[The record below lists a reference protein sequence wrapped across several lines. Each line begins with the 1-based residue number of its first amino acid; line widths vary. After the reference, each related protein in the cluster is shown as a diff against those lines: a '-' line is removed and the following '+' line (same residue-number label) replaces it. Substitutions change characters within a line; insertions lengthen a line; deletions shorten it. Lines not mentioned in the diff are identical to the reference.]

1 MIHYFS
7 VSLQKRADL
16 RISTEHAIPRYNKT
30 RHKPLYQ
37 GWTSQPN
44 RRKKVPRAGKKKKE
58 KSETL
63 PLSLS
68 GVHRNT
74 KLHHQDTCRGPS
86 SDQAGSVIA
95 ASVSVGVA
103 LKVYQLRLGTNS
115 QLGINLILNFKVVR
129 LQSKNFKTVDFKEV
143 L

>member
-1 MIHYFS
+1 M
-7 VSLQKRADL
+7 
-16 RISTEHAIPRYNKT
+16 
-30 RHKPLYQ
+30 
-37 GWTSQPN
+37 
-44 RRKKVPRAGKKKKE
+44 
-58 KSETL
+58 
-63 PLSLS
+63 
-68 GVHRNT
+68 
-74 KLHHQDTCRGPS
+74 
-86 SDQAGSVIA
+86 IA